1 MIRDNIQSIQNKAKI
16 ISQGKILVDVS
27 EINWYNYINYFVR
40 RIWGWIHYQSGSE
53 RKIHSL

>member
-1 MIRDNIQSIQNKAKI
+1 MIRDNIQSKEKI
-16 ISQGKILVDVS
+16 IMQRKILVDDS

-40 RIWGWIHYQSGSE
+40 RIWGWIHYQSESE